1 MPTTLH
7 KTRKQ
12 ISKKRNGVVNALHE
26 KSRDSMRL
34 HKAGVRDQRIE
45 KLAAARSKKEQPLVD
60 RVAFFQQVLRL
71 KDRDN
76 KGAPEINEVQRMI
89 HSFVHQYDEEYNE
102 TKKARRPGRPASVKE
117 DLLKAKISI
126 LEEEYKSGFGTFCG
140 PTRKIEGVN
149 IVTVMP
155 DLLDNVNVNA
165 LHLWEGS
172 WSYLTQLKWV
182 KVNSEGQVR
191 PTSFPSGGTN

>member
-45 KLAAARSKKEQPLVD
+45 KLAAARSKKEQPLVE
-60 RVAFFQQVLRL
+60 RVAFFQQALRL
-71 KDRDN
+71 KDKESN
-76 KGAPEINEVQRMI
+76 AVPSLEEIQIMI
-89 HSFVHQYDEEYNE
+89 DSFVHQYDEEYDAA
-102 TKKARRPGRPASVKE
+102 KKTRRPGRPASVKE
-117 DLLKAKISI
+117 DLLKAKINI
-126 LEEEYKSGFGTFCG
+126 LEEEYKGGFV
-140 PTRKIEGVN
+140 I
-149 IVTVMP
+149 P
-155 DLLDNVNVNA
+155 DLLDSHNVNI

-172 WSYLTQLKWV
+172 WSYLTHLKWI

-191 PTSFPSGGTN
+191 STAFPSGGTN

>member
-60 RVAFFQQVLRL
+60 RVAFFQQALRL

-76 KGAPEINEVQRMI
+76 KGAPEIDEVQRMI
-89 HSFVHQYDEEYNE
+89 H
-102 TKKARRPGRPASVKE
+102 SVKE
-117 DLLKAKISI
+117 DLLKAKINI
-126 LEEEYKSGFGTFCG
+126 LEEEYKSGF
-140 PTRKIEGVN
+140 
-149 IVTVMP
+149 VMP

>member
-60 RVAFFQQVLRL
+60 RVAFFQQALRL

-76 KGAPEINEVQRMI
+76 KGAPEIDEVQRMI

-117 DLLKAKISI
+117 DLLKAKINI
-126 LEEEYKSGFGTFCG
+126 LEEEYKSGF
-140 PTRKIEGVN
+140 
-149 IVTVMP
+149 VMP
-155 DLLDNVNVNA
+155 NLLDNVNVNA

>member
-34 HKAGVRDQRIE
+34 HKAGVRDKRIE

-60 RVAFFQQVLRL
+60 RVAFFQQALRL

-76 KGAPEINEVQRMI
+76 KGAPEIDEVQRMI

-102 TKKARRPGRPASVKE
+102 TKKTRRPGRPASVKE
-117 DLLKAKISI
+117 DLLKAKINI
-126 LEEEYKSGFGTFCG
+126 LEEEYKSGF
-140 PTRKIEGVN
+140 
-149 IVTVMP
+149 VMP
-155 DLLDNVNVNA
+155 DLLDNANVNA

>member
-60 RVAFFQQVLRL
+60 RVAFFQQALRL

-76 KGAPEINEVQRMI
+76 KGIP
-89 HSFVHQYDEEYNE
+89 SFVHQYDEEYNE
-102 TKKARRPGRPASVKE
+102 AKKARRPGRPASVKE
-117 DLLKAKISI
+117 DILKAKINI
-126 LEEEYKSGFGTFCG
+126 LEEEYKSGFV
-140 PTRKIEGVN
+140 I
-149 IVTVMP
+149 P

>member
-45 KLAAARSKKEQPLVD
+45 KLAAARSKKEQPL
-60 RVAFFQQVLRL
+60 
-71 KDRDN
+71 
-76 KGAPEINEVQRMI
+76 GIP
-89 HSFVHQYDEEYNE
+89 SFVHQYDEEYNE
-102 TKKARRPGRPASVKE
+102 AKKARRPGRPASVKE
-117 DLLKAKISI
+117 DLLKAKINI
-126 LEEEYKSGFGTFCG
+126 LEEEYKSGF
-140 PTRKIEGVN
+140 
-149 IVTVMP
+149 VMP

>member
-12 ISKKRNGVVNALHE
+12 IAKKRNGVVNALHE

-34 HKAGVRDQRIE
+34 HKAGLTVLLSFN
-45 KLAAARSKKEQPLVD
+45 KLYA
-60 RVAFFQQVLRL
+60 LRT
-71 KDRDN
+71 
-76 KGAPEINEVQRMI
+76 EITKVPQKLM
-89 HSFVHQYDEEYNE
+89 SFVHQYDEEYNE
-102 TKKARRPGRPASVKE
+102 AKKARRPGRPASVKE
-117 DLLKAKISI
+117 DLLKAKINI
-126 LEEEYKSGFGTFCG
+126 LEEEYKSGF
-140 PTRKIEGVN
+140 
-149 IVTVMP
+149 VMP

-182 KVNSEGQVR
+182 KVNSEGQIR